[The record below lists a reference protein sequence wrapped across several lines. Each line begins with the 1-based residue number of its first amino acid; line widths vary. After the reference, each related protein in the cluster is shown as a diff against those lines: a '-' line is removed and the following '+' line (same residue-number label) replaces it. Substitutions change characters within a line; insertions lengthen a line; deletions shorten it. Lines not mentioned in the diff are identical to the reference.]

1 MAGRWSDSSVEDADI
16 DGPLWC
22 GVRAVLALDSVT
34 GVIAGREVSAEG
46 IGGVGTG
53 ALVVGVGAASALTDS
68 ADMLGLDTFGLGIPG
83 LDMLGLAPA
92 GASGTGASS
101 DFAAA
106 IRCCHRP
113 LADSLGSRF
122 SAVAVAP
129 PRRRVEVTGRGDG
142 DSLNSGSTD
151 SGALDGAL
159 EARRLIRRAAVSAP
173 RW

>member
-1 MAGRWSDSSVEDADI
+1 
-16 DGPLWC
+16 
-22 GVRAVLALDSVT
+22 VRAVLALDSVT

-129 PRRRVEVTGRGDG
+129 LRRVEVTGRGDG
-142 DSLNSGSTD
+142 DSVNSGSTD
-151 SGALDGAL
+151 SGGLGGALDW
-159 EARRLIRRAAVSAP
+159 RRLIRRAAVSAP